1 MAYDFDSMSNEE
13 LMRIANGG
21 AHQAAMSPS
30 RDFDNMSNEQL
41 MAIASGK
48 PLPTPQKD
56 PHPTPKKPDDYGF
69 IDRRHDEITAQGGR
83 DAYAGQEYVEG
94 FAPFARSVRESG
106 EREEDENQ
114 SAFLNGKALEDAI
127 ERHGDAPDESLKGY
141 KAQQFGAAETGVRM
155 TGHGLSKAAAN
166 LPLFIGEAV
175 KGVRGLGRRAYN
187 NKATDVLIDYARDA
201 GFDDEEIERAKE
213 HSQGD
218 PYKMYDFFQELAEAT
233 IGHHADQKAGAAQRL
248 AEHADEEGLVSK
260 IAGGALGMIPMMEEF
275 AIGGG
280 IVKGLGLAKG
290 AVNAATWQG
299 RLAAGLQHSKF
310 MTPLMGSEFARRRYG
325 ELTRDEYVRDE
336 DGNLVVKKGD
346 NKASALAKATAGGL
360 GEAAIFSLPIGE
372 AVMGWAPKVVTK
384 ALRTKVSPTVA
395 KMYENYVKYGQLTGL
410 RGQPVM
416 LGLMDANTFKD
427 EVLGWGKKSGD
438 YEGFGKEW
446 DKFWNETM
454 SAKNQADLFV
464 STLGVMAVQGGVALA
479 KARSAIAKENRSTDA
494 VLKTYFEVP
503 DELLRQMSPEHKSM
517 WRKIIMDRSKGR
529 GFTLNEENLRKFVGK
544 MGDRYGEAT
553 RALYEQM
560 AKYALEKDNS
570 RDWMK
575 GVEASEETSFSVPKR
590 RNAKTG
596 NVEVAWDDDIED
608 VGGRT
613 IRTQSF
619 TDPKTGIAV
628 SKFLPTDAGLSD
640 DGYVYVVRDKNG
652 RQAARHGITDAIDAA
667 RDMERA
673 GNTAVR
679 QRQNKANYIKELYA
693 KNFPGES
700 PEILDTADQYQE
712 RYGRALL
719 PGQIALN
726 ADGKQVYILDRI
738 ETPQMAMKTVL
749 HEVGRHRGLDFA
761 IPDANARAEFLRSL
775 AASDDPVI
783 QDRLARIA
791 ISQGFTSPEEALKD
805 PYVVEEVYAHLFDH
819 EGVPAEPGAWEK
831 HGTAIRRTMRRFFK
845 RLPFSREEAEEVY
858 RGAMDEL
865 SKQTGGAVSYIPEE
879 AEAAPLTPR
888 QEHEQRMER
897 KAAGAKAVGEYRAEE
912 AAARLEEEARK
923 SAMDEA
929 ARKAEEERL
938 AGRKSAVESAVA
950 EAGEE
955 IGAERE
961 RRAKEQAIGRK
972 AQEEKARIK
981 AEAEEYEAKER
992 ERIERERR
1000 AEQEAQEDAE
1010 LERMIAEE
1018 TRENERK
1025 ALEDYRKS
1033 RREAIERRNKAL
1045 AEAEAE
1051 QKRLDAERERIAQE
1065 RARTA
1070 QEREEARRAGY
1081 ESADEKARQE
1091 RQRAISDAFHRD
1103 ASIRGKEERDRRRRE
1118 AAEFEAAE
1126 EMRKLQETAEEAD
1139 IRAKMERGE
1148 YDPNAEPPV
1157 FVEDMSKGKTSLK
1170 RPGDVVRTVWQGK
1183 NKSNPIIVRAERD
1196 ANGNLMGWNVLSAE
1210 QGKPERLIRSVPYAR
1225 NSASSKKQTA
1235 GEAIKASAN
1244 ALKKFFGDPNKPV
1257 DELAKRVDEKI
1268 APEQKLVQPET
1279 AENRGETGAVDESAA
1294 QSGNLV
1300 QAETPRRELFDGRNR
1315 SDATA
1320 INDIVSSIDWTGERA
1335 ERRANGDTEVKSV
1348 GDALDFLRNFD
1359 PNARFFDKNEEL
1371 MDADRA
1377 ENNRQFVN
1385 MIGALH
1391 DERRIRGFG
1400 DFVRLVKSSNPEL
1413 FENRKGDLRAIW
1425 NYAAHISDGKIE
1437 PVGEYAARDA
1447 IRSADEGR
1455 NVRDVTN
1462 MNALRAALQEID
1474 VEMYP
1479 ARKINGGDARN
1490 PNIKLAADP
1499 KSGIIPGH
1507 ELPGT
1512 PRSLLS
1518 KPILAIEYA
1527 DGEMHVGTGR
1537 HRRDLYDRFDMDIP
1551 IRRLKETDGWVKKRE
1566 DGTYDT
1572 SKIRLLDALDNIQD
1586 GKGSIEDY
1594 VSFFRDVQIP
1604 REEAEREGFLGSK
1617 EARVAYALANDA
1629 SPDLRASV
1637 NFEGGKRKGFI
1648 TPEQAGAIADIAP
1661 LRGWEHN
1668 EAVQRQLL
1676 KDVLAD
1682 RTMDTTDI
1690 QIDAAEIAHDI
1701 RREIEA
1707 GKVIQG
1713 DLFGGALD
1721 AGADIR
1727 EKKRDYI
1734 RSQIAEYERLA
1745 KDIRAAKNSDNG
1757 LTIKREDMRKLG
1769 INERNVAKGGVDM
1782 RREYEAA
1789 AQRAMMRAMEW
1800 RQMELK
1806 PEDRAQMER
1815 ALGIETDAR
1824 RQSDEAAY
1832 RDWLKTTGN
1841 PDSDASRHLFDDRM
1855 KKADFALDSISADEL
1870 AEERRRIAQQQ
1881 EIARRQEASVNGG
1894 SGGELWQ
1901 NTELGSQGK
1910 GGQQELFFDRN
1921 EELDNKVGGV
1931 IEQLVKAK
1939 LTKDFAS
1946 LAKFIHDRN
1955 PALFNTV
1962 SPVLG
1967 ELWNER
1973 AKKLG
1978 VAQIP
1983 QKEYTDVITKLG
1995 GTVNGLGSRLDEQG
2009 PEVGAGRGRSG
2020 NGVLG
2025 GGLQQPGVQGTAGT
2039 VGKGDGGSAT
2049 PSGEPEGR
2057 GVVAGADDGKRLTKA
2072 GVRDGEQPS
2081 SVAMRGNNGS
2091 LEPVLEEQY
2100 TPAKAKFDGAKK
2112 SATPMVEPRGLR
2124 GIEPPDVKYKIHIPQ
2139 EYIESGALQEHQ
2151 LEGVA
2156 YSGQIHEQFT
2166 PDGKRK
2172 AIIHAHGTGAG
2183 KTRIAA
2189 GVILDNWQ
2197 QGRKKALWFS
2207 VSHALKKDAIGDLN
2221 PFGLGDKVYDVGDGS
2236 KIKDEGIAFGSYDD
2250 LKAEH
2255 CVDNLVKALGKD
2267 FDGVIAFDECHTGKT
2282 TYGLSLKTGKEDGF
2296 IQKAMI
2302 DLQERLPNARVIY
2315 LSATPAT
2322 EVSDLGYA
2330 TRLGL
2335 WGEGTKFKDFADF
2348 VKKVKNKKLLGM
2360 EAVSRSLKM
2369 RGQMLSCALSDK
2381 GVDFRE
2387 VHTVTTEDQKK
2398 AYRDYNRATR
2408 DIFSGILDAQEAMG
2422 DLGNRVPTS
2431 SLHGMQQRMHNS
2443 MLAAVKLPQIIE
2455 KAKQHLAAG
2464 ECPVFSLF
2472 YTNEAGTDREV
2483 KKAAGRGEN
2492 LAMDEA
2498 NFGPKQIL
2506 MDFLTN
2512 EKEKTGPGGLVYRDT
2527 QFPTKSVK
2535 QIQNPISGEI
2545 EFVVEESAAAR
2556 SIRARLQEQV
2566 KKLPDSF
2573 GNPINM
2579 ILDAF
2584 GKNNVA
2590 NLTGLNK
2597 DGFDADYEAFKN
2609 GEKKV
2614 LVFSKKANTGF
2625 TFSSDK
2631 KFKNRDRR
2639 VFFKIQNEWRADDFE
2654 QAKGRVHRNNQE
2666 SAPIF
2671 YTTTSDF
2678 PGEARFFST
2687 IARRK
2692 GQLSALS
2699 QGDRAVG
2706 GEMIGE
2712 RHNLEDDYSARAIQ
2726 WTIQAII
2733 NGGHADDFARQMNLL
2748 SRSEDGTINKLL
2760 DKNGNAA
2767 KMKPG
2772 RFWNRI
2778 MLLDPGVQEQV
2789 FEVFDRCKKALIQND
2804 IDEGKY
2810 DRGLQ
2815 DSGATHADDLH
2826 TLPLADGMKIEHVNN
2841 FFKTDRVSFD
2851 DFQKRHEGAD
2861 LRYVRS
2867 KRTGEIFAVEPDGK
2881 MSRGALGKV
2890 DAVARYSVDGKRE
2903 RMYASR
2909 LETRNPRS
2917 FYEEV
2922 KPEDAKSVWDAEYGI
2937 IPEERA
2943 EDGFYA
2949 NGDLLEHW
2957 DDVVGSSM
2965 PQSFAVKTGKR
2976 EFIGTK
2982 VPLGRVADILRTYG
2996 KGEEAHGVIVD
3007 SVVRQVL
3014 NNKSVELTEDGL
3026 KMKGVPRDG
3035 GQSVMITGFAD
3046 KEAAKKW
3053 AMDVKMQ
3060 FLKDKLP
3067 EPDATP
3073 DKKRVFM
3080 KADAKTL
3087 RDLIDRKP
3095 VKLYDEAENPIGDTT
3110 RFFDVREESD
3120 DRFRDVVKRFGVTED
3135 ISDALLIT
3143 PKGNVVPSRGGKI
3156 EHGMLFEKSDLI
3168 GKFSDADSK
3177 KASAMISKLPN
3188 IRDIAIENPMAL
3200 EHGHKILAT
3209 SLARGKGMTAK
3220 EAVEI
3225 ARKEKGG
3232 IGIDSLVEKGGVRI
3246 ASNHGGIQ
3254 VGGKLSEEAASRL
3267 WDYIEWHEKSGPG
3280 DFKVDLIDYD
3290 ADDIVSVGYTRRT
3303 SPSKVI
3309 ADIREF
3315 YETGKR
3321 PEGTSGGVR
3330 DFFFNIDEEAGGR
3343 VHLKRHEDAVEMEKK
3358 GIDRREIWEKTG
3370 WWKAPDGKWRVEI
3383 QGITE
3388 ADTKKM
3394 LDFALASGRFYDKDK
3409 DASMNQYAFTFDA
3422 LERAMKEKGERLP
3435 DSVKTLLAAYPE
3447 IGRQR
3452 IVVDRMA
3459 EQPKDGTLGFASDK
3473 EIHLYERGTTAE
3485 TLNHELQH
3493 RIQAA
3498 AGMARGTNTNGKS
3511 FDRYTHELG
3520 EWEARQAA
3528 TRAAMTP
3535 EERAKTPP
3543 WETADRHGVAEDST
3557 LIDDANRKR
3566 IRPDGE
3572 KAPPRQSLPATD
3584 AKQTIASKYHTN
3596 LTDRYHPILEMER
3609 ADGRDK
3615 KTLYREDS
3623 PYNAM
3628 RLLHGHNE
3636 ASRMRYEHQWR
3647 RPFEKMLRDSGVTV
3661 DDVGFYMMA
3670 FDAKDRN
3677 RMILERNGRLE
3688 GSGMSDADA
3697 TKFLKE
3703 MEERLGSEKMSKIK
3717 DMADFL
3723 WKMQEEGLD
3732 RRVESGRIDAKT
3744 VAEWRKREPHHVP
3757 MRDDLTQDGELNRST
3772 RQWRSNEFPTA
3783 EGRSTLAD
3791 NPVEF
3796 MFREYQDAV
3805 YGSNEN
3811 DARKTLAKYITAH
3824 PGLGIVRRGV
3834 RKGKGWSFTHGQMEE
3849 FPDPYYREQ
3858 SVKGGPG
3865 KPNLVAFKD
3874 GGNLMMIELDG
3885 KLGERVAAAVTG
3897 RDVAKGFESL
3907 RKGMRLYASTA
3918 TEWSPTF
3925 VGRNFAADM
3934 VESALNT
3941 IADKGLIK
3949 GGYSAIKHVFDA
3961 LAMTKTIYAY
3971 NKRGTFE
3978 GKYADIMRD
3987 YVESGASIGGAGN
4000 EGYAELEKH
4009 FEKVRSGKAGVK
4021 DVLKL
4026 VGNALSIYNKQAEL
4040 ATRLAVFKDY
4050 MEGGASKGEAAMRS
4064 REYTTDFNKYG
4075 NQRWMNSAWM
4085 FSGSVIG
4092 SAMRQVESIA
4102 YGKSGK
4108 QLATALVTYGIA
4120 EALVEHF
4127 FNAEEDEK
4135 NRREGKPTGDSMTEY
4150 ARANSLYFRN
4160 GDKYI
4165 RIPFHAGPFSVLKYA
4180 GNIIARAALGDISAS
4195 KATKHLGTEM
4205 LDTGMHFTGTGDFN
4219 FDVATQS
4226 IMPTLLVP
4234 FFQQA
4239 DNTDFAGRPIKKRM
4253 YSQTL
4258 PYSQN
4263 GRTGTGDVWKS
4274 IAAGVNDLTGGNEKR
4289 RGWFDVSPEMYKHW
4303 FNSLGKN
4310 VTLDISTTIDFISD
4324 FVEGKEID
4332 SKHIPFGRDYE
4343 RSVPD
4348 NTQNFY
4354 KAEEA
4359 YKKDLADGSIASD
4372 AQFAKRVNAL
4382 LTQIRNLRHWEAGE
4396 RKVGQKW
4403 VAYRKPTDET
4413 RAKYEAMRLK
4423 AQQRVIELMAALR
4436 ERRK

>member
-21 AHQAAMSPS
+21 THQAAMSPS

-56 PHPTPKKPDDYGF
+56 PQPTPKKPDDYGF
-69 IDRRHDEITAQGGR
+69 TDRRHDEIVAQGGR
-83 DAYAGQEYVEG
+83 DAYAGQEYIEG
-94 FAPFARSVRESG
+94 LAPFARSVRESG

-141 KAQQFGAAETGVRM
+141 KAQQFGAVETGVRM
-155 TGHGLSKAAAN
+155 AGHNLSKAAAN

-218 PYKMYDFFQELAEAT
+218 PYKMYDFFQDLAEAT
-233 IGHHADQKAGAAQRL
+233 IEHHADQKAGAAQRL

-290 AVNAATWQG
+290 AANAATWQG

-346 NKASALAKATAGGL
+346 DKASALAKATAGGL

-427 EVLGWGKKSGD
+427 EVLGLSKKDGD

-446 DKFWNETM
+446 DKFWSETM

-517 WRKIIMDRSKGR
+517 WRKLIMQRSKGK
-529 GFTLNEENLRKFVGK
+529 GFALNEDNLRKFVNK
-544 MGDRYGEAT
+544 MGDRYGEET
-553 RALYEQM
+553 KSLYDKM

-619 TDPKTGIAV
+619 TDPKTGITV

-775 AASDDPVI
+775 AASDDPVV
-783 QDRLARIA
+783 QNQLARIA

-845 RLPFSREEAEEVY
+845 RLPFSRDEAEEVY

-865 SKQTGGAVSYIPEE
+865 SRQTGGAVSYIPEE

-1070 QEREEARRAGY
+1070 QEREEARKAGY

-1103 ASIRGKEERDRRRRE
+1103 ASIRGKEERDRLRRE

-1157 FVEDMSKGKTSLK
+1157 FVEDMPKGKTSLK

-1279 AENRGETGAVDESAA
+1279 AENRGKTGAVDESAA

-1359 PNARFFDKNEEL
+1359 PNARFFDKSEEL

-1377 ENNRQFVN
+1377 ESNRQFVN

-1400 DFVRLVKSSNPEL
+1400 DFARLVKSSNPEL
-1413 FENRKGDLRAIW
+1413 FKNRKGDLRAIW

-1668 EAVQRQLL
+1668 DAVQRQLL

-1707 GKVIQG
+1707 GKIVQG

-1769 INERNVAKGGVDM
+1769 INERNIAKGGVDM

-1870 AEERRRIAQQQ
+1870 AEEQRRIAQQQ
-1881 EIARRQEASVNGG
+1881 EIARRREASVNGG

-1995 GTVNGLGSRLDEQG
+1995 GTVNGLGSRPNEQG

-2039 VGKGDGGSAT
+2039 VGKGDDGSAT
-2049 PSGEPEGR
+2049 PSGKPEGR
-2057 GVVAGADDGKRLTKA
+2057 GVVAGADDGKGLPKA
-2072 GVRDGEQPS
+2072 DVRDGKQPS
-2081 SVAMRGNNGS
+2081 EVAKRADAADNGADV
-2091 LEPVLEEQY
+2091 EQQY

-2207 VSHALKKDAIGDLN
+2207 VNRELKKDAIGDLN

-2236 KIKDEGIAFGSYDD
+2236 KIKDEGIAFGSYND
-2250 LKAEH
+2250 LKTEH

-2282 TYGLSLKTGKEDGF
+2282 TYGLSLKTGKEEGF
-2296 IQKAMI
+2296 IQKAMV

-2348 VKKVKNKKLLGM
+2348 VKKVKNKNLLGM

-2387 VHTVTTEDQKK
+2387 IHTATTDEQKK

-2922 KPEDAKSVWDAEYGI
+2922 KPEDAKSIWDAEYGI

-2957 DDVVGSSM
+2957 DDIVGSSM

-3220 EAVEI
+3220 EAIEI

-3435 DSVKTLLAAYPE
+3435 DSVKTLLTAYPE

-3661 DDVGFYMMA
+3661 DDVGVYMICRNVE
-3670 FDAKDRN
+3670 DRN
-3677 RMILERNGRLE
+3677 RKVLARNGKLE
-3688 GSGMSDADA
+3688 GSGVSDADA
-3697 TKFLKE
+3697 KKMLTDLKA
-3703 MEERLGSEKMSKIK
+3703 RLGDEKFGKIEQ
-3717 DMADFL
+3717 MADFL
-3723 WKMQEEGLD
+3723 WKMQAEGMD
-3732 RRVESGRIDAKT
+3732 RRVESGRVDAKT
-3744 VAEWRKREPHHVP
+3744 VAEWRKEEPFHVP
-3757 MRDDLTQDGELNRST
+3757 MRDDMSDDGEVNYST
-3772 RQWRSNEFPTA
+3772 RQWRQNDFKTA
-3783 EGRSTLAD
+3783 EGRVSVPD

-3796 MFREYQDAV
+3796 MFKEYQEAM
-3805 YGSNEN
+3805 YGSNVN

-3824 PGLGIVRRGV
+3824 PGLGVVRRGV

-3897 RDVAKGFESL
+3897 RDVAQAPGLL
-3907 RKGMRLYASTA
+3907 RNGMRLYASTA

-3925 VGRNFAADM
+3925 IGRNFAADM

-3949 GGYSAIKHVFDA
+3949 GGYSAVKHVFDA

-4000 EGYAELEKH
+4000 EGYSELEKR
-4009 FEKVRSGKAGVK
+4009 FEKVRSGKASVK
-4021 DVLKL
+4021 DMFAL

-4092 SAMRQVESIA
+4092 SAMRQVESLA
-4102 YGKSGK
+4102 RGKSGK
-4108 QLATALVTYGIA
+4108 QLATALFAYGVA
-4120 EALVEHF
+4120 EALAEHF
-4127 FNAEEDEK
+4127 FNSEEDEK
-4135 NRREGKPTGDSMTEY
+4135 NRKEGKPTGDSMTEY

-4165 RIPFHAGPFSVLKYA
+4165 RIPFHAGPFSVIKYI
-4180 GNIIARAALGDISAS
+4180 GNTTARAALGDLSWGDWAKHSA
-4195 KATKHLGTEM
+4195 KEAG
-4205 LDTGMHFTGTGDFN
+4205 DTAVHFAGTGDAGPN
-4219 FDVATQS
+4219 ITQTF
-4226 IMPTLLVP
+4226 MPTLLVP
-4234 FFQQA
+4234 FFQHA
-4239 DNTDFAGRPIKKRM
+4239 DNADFAGRPIKKQM

-4258 PYSQN
+4258 PYSEN
-4263 GRTGTGDVWKS
+4263 GRASTGEGFK
-4274 IAAGVNDLTGGNEKR
+4274 AAARWMNAQTGGSENR
-4289 RGWFDVSPEMYKHW
+4289 RGWLDVAPETLQHIW
-4303 FNSLGKN
+4303 TSLGKN
-4310 VTLDISTTIDFISD
+4310 TARDIEGVYD
-4324 FVEGKEID
+4324 FVTDAIGGDIKIE
-4332 SKHIPFGRDYE
+4332 HVPFGRDYE

>member
-1 MAYDFDSMSNEE
+1 MEDFSAYSEDELRKIVDS
-13 LMRIANGG
+13 GG
-21 AHQAAMSPS
+21 SWRPNVVRVQQH
-30 RDFDNMSNEQL
+30 
-41 MAIASGK
+41 
-48 PLPTPQKD
+48 PQ
-56 PHPTPKKPDDYGF
+56 PTPKKPDDYGF
-69 IDRRHDEITAQGGR
+69 TDRRHDEITAQGGR

-94 FAPFARSVRESG
+94 LAPFARSVRESG

-141 KAQQFGAAETGVRM
+141 KAQQFGAVETGVRM
-155 TGHGLSKAAAN
+155 AGHNLSKAAAN

-233 IGHHADQKAGAAQRL
+233 IVHHADQKAGAAQRL
-248 AEHADEEGLVSK
+248 AEHADEEGLASK

-290 AVNAATWQG
+290 AANAATWQG

-454 SAKNQADLFV
+454 SVKNQADLFV

-553 RALYEQM
+553 RALYDKM

-619 TDPKTGIAV
+619 TDPKTGITV

-640 DGYVYVVRDKNG
+640 DGYVYVVRDRNG
-652 RQAARHGITDAIDAA
+652 RQATRRGITDAIDAA

-719 PGQIALN
+719 PGQIARN

-783 QDRLARIA
+783 QDRLAHIA

-961 RRAKEQAIGRK
+961 RRAREHAITRK

-1065 RARTA
+1065 RARA
-1070 QEREEARRAGY
+1070 SQEREEARRAGY

-1157 FVEDMSKGKTSLK
+1157 FVEDMPKGKTSLK
-1170 RPGDVVRTVWQGK
+1170 HPGDVVRTVWQGK

-1196 ANGNLMGWNVLSAE
+1196 ADGNLMGWNVLSAE

-1268 APEQKLVQPET
+1268 APEQKSVQPET
-1279 AENRGETGAVDESAA
+1279 VENRGETGAVDESAA

-1359 PNARFFDKNEEL
+1359 PNARFFDKSEEL

-1377 ENNRQFVN
+1377 ESNRQFVN

-1400 DFVRLVKSSNPEL
+1400 DFARLVKSSNPEL
-1413 FENRKGDLRAIW
+1413 FKNRKGDLRAIW

-1437 PVGEYAARDA
+1437 PIGEYAARDA

-1586 GKGSIEDY
+1586 NKGSIEDY

-1668 EAVQRQLL
+1668 DAVQRQLL

-1707 GKVIQG
+1707 GKIVQG

-1815 ALGIETDAR
+1815 ALGIETDAQAAAKAETQTPDAPKVEPKVALAAAR
-1824 RQSDEAAY
+1824 RLGLLAYGSDAQLRKSLALAKEHGHDQVAKDIETIIADRKAKANLPPREDMESIGHAKKGVQAYGVDDIEAIEDGGGFGDAPKPKTVKVSKGQISMQDAYDLFNALNSNKETGELMDKVFNVMKDADIRLAIRHLEENSRETKRERGETWSRVLGVEFGGNIELDLAYMNSSNAAQFKANTMLHEMIHAATDYAISLVDGKGRKPKDVVVSKELRDAVKDLHKIYDTVKDDFSKDYFLEYASQNVHEFIAELSNQSVRDALKKRNLWTRVVDAIRRVLRAFGGGAQESNAYEISEDVLDRFLSNFDREAFDAWRDSPDKSIDPNVPRGDLYANETRTAKMSVDGMDVRETARRLRERGASRFFDKNEELGAKVDWGDENREVKVVGGGVSPWQYKKGVKTKEAKTEIYELAQKNVAAQPNYVLDEASGNNALMLDGVKYRITKRGLFHGADRRLKNIGPAIAKIGDVLNASVEVPVDAKPWRYRIAATDFGKREYTLITSREVDGAQDVVDVQTLYSINVKSGDAARTVTSTNADRQSVGGGAARELNHTDANRPNTDIVANLKGAWQGLFEKNLAEHIAERRRRAAADNAVEKRLRTSDGNEQFFDKTEERDEEKKPSPIDRAMTRGERFRERWQDSDVVVRNVQDEIGGVEDKIDASGHTAA
-1832 RDWLKTTGN
+1832 KTTFKKDGTV
-1841 PDSDASRHLFDDRM
+1841 DALGSTDVYNAKDRENGYLEAGMRDIQSRTDKIDKVLATNGITPEQFDRYLY
-1855 KKADFALDSISADEL
+1855 AAH
-1870 AEERRRIAQQQ
+1870 AEERNRTVAERNGREYDPASGEGSGLSEIEAKKILSSPEVQRKRTAYEVAAKMLYDMNDANLRRRLESGRISQELYDLLTKQWKRYVPLRTDVENGENAAFNLSTAGFRSSEFMTAEGRKEGNMADSPYAFARLQAEQGVRGSERNIVNTTFANLVRQSIAQGKPIG
-1881 EIARRQEASVNGG
+1881 EITEGRDEGRGIGWTFHFADGDRVQVGG
-1894 SGGELWQ
+1894 SGKLAENRQDIVLFKEDGKLKAIRVNPGAEGRGLALAQAVTGENVKRWAK
-1901 NTELGSQGK
+1901 ELAWLPKATRWLSAMRTQYSPEFIFTNSLADHLEAAQALVGRYGIGSGTALAAKAAMWEAKNLKFLRAYINGGAPTGYVKEAIDGGLLIKGGVASQGFAGEVEAIK
-1910 GGQQELFFDRN
+1910 SNYDRFVR
-1921 EELDNKVGGV
+1921 D
-1931 IEQLVKAK
+1931 
-1939 LTKDFAS
+1939 
-1946 LAKFIHDRN
+1946 
-1955 PALFNTV
+1955 
-1962 SPVLG
+1962 
-1967 ELWNER
+1967 
-1973 AKKLG
+1973 AKKLYRMNPKELGGFVWDGMKDLVSHANELVENSTRIGIYSALRERGVSVNEAVKFARDATVNFNRRGTMMPWFNGLYMFANASVQGAVRSFQAMGDRHGAQLVSLLVAAG
-1978 VAQIP
+1978 VAKAVLDHYFGNDDEREKAGGRNARNVSEYEKKHILGIPVGGGKQIAALRMRGP
-1983 QKEYTDVITKLG
+1983 YAAIPYLAQTFTNVALGETEAEDAMHTVFREITDQATDLV
-1995 GTVNGLGSRLDEQG
+1995 
-2009 PEVGAGRGRSG
+2009 SG
-2020 NGVLG
+2020 NGVVNDKGELDAALVG
-2025 GGLQQPGVQGTAGT
+2025 QTLAPSLADPLVQLWTGKDY
-2039 VGKGDGGSAT
+2039 KGDWRTAKSYDQNK
-2049 PSGEPEGR
+2049 PLSSN
-2057 GVVAGADDGKRLTKA
+2057 GKR
-2072 GVRDGEQPS
+2072 
-2081 SVAMRGNNGS
+2081 N
-2091 LEPVLEEQY
+2091 
-2100 TPAKAKFDGAKK
+2100 
-2112 SATPMVEPRGLR
+2112 
-2124 GIEPPDVKYKIHIPQ
+2124 
-2139 EYIESGALQEHQ
+2139 
-2151 LEGVA
+2151 
-2156 YSGQIHEQFT
+2156 
-2166 PDGKRK
+2166 
-2172 AIIHAHGTGAG
+2172 
-2183 KTRIAA
+2183 
-2189 GVILDNWQ
+2189 
-2197 QGRKKALWFS
+2197 
-2207 VSHALKKDAIGDLN
+2207 
-2221 PFGLGDKVYDVGDGS
+2221 
-2236 KIKDEGIAFGSYDD
+2236 
-2250 LKAEH
+2250 
-2255 CVDNLVKALGKD
+2255 
-2267 FDGVIAFDECHTGKT
+2267 
-2282 TYGLSLKTGKEDGF
+2282 
-2296 IQKAMI
+2296 
-2302 DLQERLPNARVIY
+2302 
-2315 LSATPAT
+2315 
-2322 EVSDLGYA
+2322 
-2330 TRLGL
+2330 
-2335 WGEGTKFKDFADF
+2335 
-2348 VKKVKNKKLLGM
+2348 
-2360 EAVSRSLKM
+2360 
-2369 RGQMLSCALSDK
+2369 
-2381 GVDFRE
+2381 
-2387 VHTVTTEDQKK
+2387 
-2398 AYRDYNRATR
+2398 
-2408 DIFSGILDAQEAMG
+2408 
-2422 DLGNRVPTS
+2422 
-2431 SLHGMQQRMHNS
+2431 
-2443 MLAAVKLPQIIE
+2443 
-2455 KAKQHLAAG
+2455 
-2464 ECPVFSLF
+2464 
-2472 YTNEAGTDREV
+2472 
-2483 KKAAGRGEN
+2483 
-2492 LAMDEA
+2492 
-2498 NFGPKQIL
+2498 
-2506 MDFLTN
+2506 
-2512 EKEKTGPGGLVYRDT
+2512 
-2527 QFPTKSVK
+2527 
-2535 QIQNPISGEI
+2535 
-2545 EFVVEESAAAR
+2545 
-2556 SIRARLQEQV
+2556 
-2566 KKLPDSF
+2566 
-2573 GNPINM
+2573 
-2579 ILDAF
+2579 
-2584 GKNNVA
+2584 
-2590 NLTGLNK
+2590 
-2597 DGFDADYEAFKN
+2597 
-2609 GEKKV
+2609 
-2614 LVFSKKANTGF
+2614 
-2625 TFSSDK
+2625 
-2631 KFKNRDRR
+2631 
-2639 VFFKIQNEWRADDFE
+2639 
-2654 QAKGRVHRNNQE
+2654 
-2666 SAPIF
+2666 
-2671 YTTTSDF
+2671 
-2678 PGEARFFST
+2678 
-2687 IARRK
+2687 
-2692 GQLSALS
+2692 
-2699 QGDRAVG
+2699 
-2706 GEMIGE
+2706 
-2712 RHNLEDDYSARAIQ
+2712 
-2726 WTIQAII
+2726 
-2733 NGGHADDFARQMNLL
+2733 
-2748 SRSEDGTINKLL
+2748 
-2760 DKNGNAA
+2760 
-2767 KMKPG
+2767 
-2772 RFWNRI
+2772 
-2778 MLLDPGVQEQV
+2778 
-2789 FEVFDRCKKALIQND
+2789 
-2804 IDEGKY
+2804 
-2810 DRGLQ
+2810 
-2815 DSGATHADDLH
+2815 
-2826 TLPLADGMKIEHVNN
+2826 
-2841 FFKTDRVSFD
+2841 
-2851 DFQKRHEGAD
+2851 
-2861 LRYVRS
+2861 
-2867 KRTGEIFAVEPDGK
+2867 
-2881 MSRGALGKV
+2881 
-2890 DAVARYSVDGKRE
+2890 
-2903 RMYASR
+2903 
-2909 LETRNPRS
+2909 
-2917 FYEEV
+2917 
-2922 KPEDAKSVWDAEYGI
+2922 
-2937 IPEERA
+2937 
-2943 EDGFYA
+2943 
-2949 NGDLLEHW
+2949 
-2957 DDVVGSSM
+2957 
-2965 PQSFAVKTGKR
+2965 
-2976 EFIGTK
+2976 
-2982 VPLGRVADILRTYG
+2982 
-2996 KGEEAHGVIVD
+2996 
-3007 SVVRQVL
+3007 
-3014 NNKSVELTEDGL
+3014 
-3026 KMKGVPRDG
+3026 
-3035 GQSVMITGFAD
+3035 
-3046 KEAAKKW
+3046 
-3053 AMDVKMQ
+3053 
-3060 FLKDKLP
+3060 
-3067 EPDATP
+3067 
-3073 DKKRVFM
+3073 
-3080 KADAKTL
+3080 
-3087 RDLIDRKP
+3087 
-3095 VKLYDEAENPIGDTT
+3095 
-3110 RFFDVREESD
+3110 
-3120 DRFRDVVKRFGVTED
+3120 
-3135 ISDALLIT
+3135 
-3143 PKGNVVPSRGGKI
+3143 
-3156 EHGMLFEKSDLI
+3156 
-3168 GKFSDADSK
+3168 
-3177 KASAMISKLPN
+3177 
-3188 IRDIAIENPMAL
+3188 
-3200 EHGHKILAT
+3200 
-3209 SLARGKGMTAK
+3209 
-3220 EAVEI
+3220 
-3225 ARKEKGG
+3225 
-3232 IGIDSLVEKGGVRI
+3232 
-3246 ASNHGGIQ
+3246 
-3254 VGGKLSEEAASRL
+3254 
-3267 WDYIEWHEKSGPG
+3267 
-3280 DFKVDLIDYD
+3280 
-3290 ADDIVSVGYTRRT
+3290 
-3303 SPSKVI
+3303 
-3309 ADIREF
+3309 
-3315 YETGKR
+3315 
-3321 PEGTSGGVR
+3321 
-3330 DFFFNIDEEAGGR
+3330 
-3343 VHLKRHEDAVEMEKK
+3343 
-3358 GIDRREIWEKTG
+3358 
-3370 WWKAPDGKWRVEI
+3370 
-3383 QGITE
+3383 
-3388 ADTKKM
+3388 
-3394 LDFALASGRFYDKDK
+3394 
-3409 DASMNQYAFTFDA
+3409 
-3422 LERAMKEKGERLP
+3422 
-3435 DSVKTLLAAYPE
+3435 
-3447 IGRQR
+3447 
-3452 IVVDRMA
+3452 
-3459 EQPKDGTLGFASDK
+3459 
-3473 EIHLYERGTTAE
+3473 TAE
-3485 TLNHELQH
+3485 AYKT
-3493 RIQAA
+3493 AA
-3498 AGMARGTNTNGKS
+3498 
-3511 FDRYTHELG
+3511 
-3520 EWEARQAA
+3520 
-3528 TRAAMTP
+3528 
-3535 EERAKTPP
+3535 
-3543 WETADRHGVAEDST
+3543 
-3557 LIDDANRKR
+3557 
-3566 IRPDGE
+3566 
-3572 KAPPRQSLPATD
+3572 QSL
-3584 AKQTIASKYHTN
+3584 N
-3596 LTDRYHPILEMER
+3596 
-3609 ADGRDK
+3609 
-3615 KTLYREDS
+3615 
-3623 PYNAM
+3623 
-3628 RLLHGHNE
+3628 
-3636 ASRMRYEHQWR
+3636 W
-3647 RPFEKMLRDSGVTV
+3647 
-3661 DDVGFYMMA
+3661 
-3670 FDAKDRN
+3670 
-3677 RMILERNGRLE
+3677 
-3688 GSGMSDADA
+3688 
-3697 TKFLKE
+3697 
-3703 MEERLGSEKMSKIK
+3703 
-3717 DMADFL
+3717 
-3723 WKMQEEGLD
+3723 
-3732 RRVESGRIDAKT
+3732 
-3744 VAEWRKREPHHVP
+3744 
-3757 MRDDLTQDGELNRST
+3757 
-3772 RQWRSNEFPTA
+3772 
-3783 EGRSTLAD
+3783 
-3791 NPVEF
+3791 
-3796 MFREYQDAV
+3796 
-3805 YGSNEN
+3805 
-3811 DARKTLAKYITAH
+3811 
-3824 PGLGIVRRGV
+3824 
-3834 RKGKGWSFTHGQMEE
+3834 
-3849 FPDPYYREQ
+3849 
-3858 SVKGGPG
+3858 
-3865 KPNLVAFKD
+3865 
-3874 GGNLMMIELDG
+3874 
-3885 KLGERVAAAVTG
+3885 
-3897 RDVAKGFESL
+3897 
-3907 RKGMRLYASTA
+3907 
-3918 TEWSPTF
+3918 
-3925 VGRNFAADM
+3925 
-3934 VESALNT
+3934 
-3941 IADKGLIK
+3941 
-3949 GGYSAIKHVFDA
+3949 
-3961 LAMTKTIYAY
+3961 
-3971 NKRGTFE
+3971 
-3978 GKYADIMRD
+3978 
-3987 YVESGASIGGAGN
+3987 
-4000 EGYAELEKH
+4000 
-4009 FEKVRSGKAGVK
+4009 
-4021 DVLKL
+4021 
-4026 VGNALSIYNKQAEL
+4026 
-4040 ATRLAVFKDY
+4040 
-4050 MEGGASKGEAAMRS
+4050 
-4064 REYTTDFNKYG
+4064 
-4075 NQRWMNSAWM
+4075 
-4085 FSGSVIG
+4085 
-4092 SAMRQVESIA
+4092 
-4102 YGKSGK
+4102 
-4108 QLATALVTYGIA
+4108 
-4120 EALVEHF
+4120 
-4127 FNAEEDEK
+4127 
-4135 NRREGKPTGDSMTEY
+4135 
-4150 ARANSLYFRN
+4150 
-4160 GDKYI
+4160 
-4165 RIPFHAGPFSVLKYA
+4165 
-4180 GNIIARAALGDISAS
+4180 
-4195 KATKHLGTEM
+4195 
-4205 LDTGMHFTGTGDFN
+4205 
-4219 FDVATQS
+4219 
-4226 IMPTLLVP
+4226 
-4234 FFQQA
+4234 
-4239 DNTDFAGRPIKKRM
+4239 
-4253 YSQTL
+4253 
-4258 PYSQN
+4258 
-4263 GRTGTGDVWKS
+4263 
-4274 IAAGVNDLTGGNEKR
+4274 LTGGNENRK
-4289 RGWFDVSPEMYKHW
+4289 GMIDVAPEDLQLVVE
-4303 FNSLGKN
+4303 FLGGGIGRDIHNVAATTKN
-4310 VTLDISTTIDFISD
+4310 VAQIAAGETPERTLSQTPLLRTLLREYPESTARYYDAIDEYSRDKYEIKKARTA
-4324 FVEGKEID
+4324 KEIMAVAKGKPYLSR
-4332 SKHIPFGRDYE
+4332 SKTPLDE
-4343 RSVPD
+4343 RIERVKELMHLERGERKIRNRWVKVESV
-4348 NTQNFY
+4348 
-4354 KAEEA
+4354 
-4359 YKKDLADGSIASD
+4359 SD
-4372 AQFAKRVNAL
+4372 AQRE
-4382 LTQIRNLRHWEAGE
+4382 T
-4396 RKVGQKW
+4396 
-4403 VAYRKPTDET
+4403 YRK
-4413 RAKYEAMRLK
+4413 MRLK
-4423 AQQRVIELMAALR
+4423 LQAAILKALR
-4436 ERRK
+4436 K